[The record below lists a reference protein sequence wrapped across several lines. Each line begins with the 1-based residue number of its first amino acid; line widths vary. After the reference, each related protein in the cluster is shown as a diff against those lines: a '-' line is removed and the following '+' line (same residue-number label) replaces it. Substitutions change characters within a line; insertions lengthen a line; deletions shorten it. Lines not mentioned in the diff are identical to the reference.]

1 MQEVLLTLK
10 LGKPLNVTPTRR
22 KILQSPKKMR
32 SVKQC
37 DLIVICSWR
46 NPPKNRAD
54 NAKKI
59 REKNAVKKK
68 HRLIVSIT
76 SRERKPTLS
85 CFFLYFYFFFA
96 SLLRGG
102 VPKWNTRW
110 DVFYGYNKD
119 QGTVTGKIFSF
130 PWFYWVFFFHFP
142 HAICRVTLS
151 EELSIS
157 CFFSHGSGSEALF
170 SQHRARK
177 RIKAWRN
184 VAYVTLN

>member
-85 CFFLYFYFFFA
+85 CFFYIFIFFFA

-130 PWFYWVFFFHFP
+130 PWFYWVFFFIFLMRF
-142 HAICRVTLS
+142 AVLLS
-151 EELSIS
+151 V
-157 CFFSHGSGSEALF
+157 
-170 SQHRARK
+170 K
-177 RIKAWRN
+177 N
-184 VAYVTLN
+184 